1 MKHLNSVLP
10 QLLVGFTLTACGTEE
25 DKVLPGDSDT
35 FDQGDGAAG
44 EPDAVD
50 CSMDDG
56 TCPEPCRAT
65 WAVRYDAELQCLAAD
80 RSNGS
85 AGTMLFSC
93 QPPDEL
99 PGQAFMC
106 VCNAEGQCGLSGQTV
121 PAHRTFTLCDA
132 ATSNAATDAMLDR
145 RSCPPGHF
153 E

>member
-1 MKHLNSVLP
+1 MNTSLVSRT
-10 QLLVGFTLTACGTEE
+10 LLTCMTCVLTACGTEE
-25 DKVLPGDSDT
+25 ETNAPSSDSNTGGVAPGESD
-35 FDQGDGAAG
+35 AH
-44 EPDAVD
+44 D
-50 CSMDDG
+50 CNMDDG